1 MKKPIRSG
9 SPNDIR
15 NKEDISKND
24 QKSPLYLLKLL
35 SHLSI
40 LTMKITSQIL
50 FADSLCSMAV
60 LSSWAH
66 EQRSREKNKNQ
77 VAPAPIS
84 SRFLCPRPPLL
95 LSVPNQNR
103 HATQANLQKAGLFLK
118 KAQMVT
124 GD

>member
-50 FADSLCSMAV
+50 FA
-60 LSSWAH
+60 
-66 EQRSREKNKNQ
+66 EG
-77 VAPAPIS
+77 PAIPEEG
-84 SRFLCPRPPLL
+84 
-95 LSVPNQNR
+95 
-103 HATQANLQKAGLFLK
+103 TD
-118 KAQMVT
+118 
-124 GD
+124 GDR